1 MAEYIEREAFRKTL
15 TVGADYL
22 DEDTLMTVVNLLDCA
37 PAADVAPVR
46 HGRWGRKDH
55 YQNGYYLYTSCVCS
69 VCGSCSTVEYRHCTD
84 CGARM
89 DGDGNG

>member
-1 MAEYIEREAFRKTL
+1 MAEYIEREALIAAYDAAHKGEPGGARKL
-15 TVGADYL
+15 IAD
-22 DEDTLMTVVNLLDCA
+22 A
-37 PAADVAPVR
+37 PAADVAPIR

-69 VCGSCSTVEYRHCTD
+69 VCGSCSTVEYRHCTN

-89 DGDGNG
+89 DGE